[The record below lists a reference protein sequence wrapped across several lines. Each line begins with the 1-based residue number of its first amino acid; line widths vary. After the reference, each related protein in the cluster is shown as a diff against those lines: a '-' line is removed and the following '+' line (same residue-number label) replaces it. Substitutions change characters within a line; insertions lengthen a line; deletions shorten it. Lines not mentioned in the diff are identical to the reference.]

1 MFRPPHIDVSRVS
14 TSKPVWRRLGAGLVT
29 GAADD
34 DPSGIATYSQVG
46 AQFGYGMLWT
56 TVATVPL
63 MIGIQTICAHVAR
76 VTGEGLAANLGRIL
90 PRVVVLGLVALLVI
104 NNVINLAADIGAM
117 GDALALL
124 AGGHARYFALLCA
137 SISLVLEIFIPFRHY
152 APILKILTLSLFAYV
167 LTACVV
173 GIPWRDLLTHWMPD
187 RVDHAMLVAV
197 TAVFGTTVSP
207 YLFFWQAA
215 EEVEQER
222 AAPGELPLLLAPEQA
237 PAEFRRI
244 RVDTDLGM
252 TYSNLVA
259 FFIMLT
265 AAVVLHGA
273 GIGTIETSADA
284 ARALQPLAGPFASTI
299 FALGIVG
306 TGMLAV
312 PVLAGSA
319 AYALAEV
326 LGKNAGLERNLGQAQ
341 TFYGVLAAATVLGT
355 VLTFLPVSP
364 LRLLFW
370 SAVINGVIAVP
381 IMTAVMVAASSRRLM
396 GPFVLRGGLRVLG
409 WAATAVMGLVAL
421 GLLW

>member
-1 MFRPPHIDVSRVS
+1 
-14 TSKPVWRRLGAGLVT
+14 
-29 GAADD
+29 
-34 DPSGIATYSQVG
+34 
-46 AQFGYGMLWT
+46 
-56 TVATVPL
+56 
-63 MIGIQTICAHVAR
+63 
-76 VTGEGLAANLGRIL
+76 
-90 PRVVVLGLVALLVI
+90 
-104 NNVINLAADIGAM
+104 
-117 GDALALL
+117 
-124 AGGHARYFALLCA
+124 
-137 SISLVLEIFIPFRHY
+137 
-152 APILKILTLSLFAYV
+152 
-167 LTACVV
+167 
-173 GIPWRDLLTHWMPD
+173 MPG

-215 EEVEQER
+215 EEVEQEG

-284 ARALQPLAGPFASTI
+284 ARALQPLAGRFASTI

-326 LGKNAGLERNLGQAQ
+326 LGKNAGLERNVGQAQ